1 MKYFFAVCC
10 FTFILSFGSTDEIT
24 TTFDEK
30 PDSGIPIGAQLQN
43 RERLTKPLLWGD
55 VFAGKFES
63 VSIRYF
69 DSETWKTKKQVRQ
82 YLIGFLKREDIQIH
96 SNVPWAQG
104 VGVPEIECSLKFKD
118 EYRKSSDEKF
128 KYGKL
133 LIWNTVA
140 CFRDAN
146 GTWHFLT
153 NGDYFHLHHPGGDP
167 EVKAKLENGARK
179 D

>member
-1 MKYFFAVCC
+1 MKYFFAVCSV
-10 FTFILSFGSTDEIT
+10 TFMLSFVSNDEIK

-30 PDSGIPIGAQLQN
+30 PESGVPIAAQLQN
-43 RERLTKPLLWGD
+43 RERLIKPLLWGD

-63 VSIRYF
+63 ASIRYF

-82 YLIGFLKREDIQIH
+82 YLIGFLKREDIQV
-96 SNVPWAQG
+96 SSSVPWAQG
-104 VGVPEIECSLKFKD
+104 VGVPEIECSIRFKD
-118 EYRKSSDEKF
+118 EYRTSSDKKF

-133 LIWNTVA
+133 LIWNAVA

-146 GTWHFLT
+146 GIWHFLT
-153 NGDYFHLHHPGGDP
+153 NGDYFHLHHPAGDP
-167 EVKAKLENGARK
+167 AVRAKLENGTRK